1 MQDSPD
7 LDVWVTMAMFECGCR
22 TTAGREAKT
31 LAGELE
37 GDDLV
42 CEVARRVWTRPGEC
56 ERQMDAARRYAH
68 AALAETRKAG
78 LDVLAQPDARYPR
91 WLREIPDPP
100 PVLWVRGDAL
110 VLDEVA
116 VGVVGSRSA
125 SALSLGLGQRLSQ
138 DLSNHG
144 VWVVSGLAY
153 GVDAAAHRGA
163 LDGAAGTIAVLG
175 SGLSRIY
182 PRAHAPLADRI
193 AERGAVVTE
202 LPPSMDSLPR
212 HFPLRNR
219 IISGLSRA
227 VVVVEA
233 AERSG
238 SLITARLANEQNR
251 SVLAVPG
258 MTVSGRHTGC
268 HALIKDGARLVETV
282 EDILEEIRW
291 TGGPSR
297 DPKISS
303 KALILSELERAL
315 EGREPQRV
323 DDLAA
328 RMGRT
333 ASVILAELA
342 MLEVDGRVVRQPG
355 GRFSRPLQTHRA
367 DPRGERRT
375 HGKGIGNRRIAGK
388 GEDD

>member
-1 MQDSPD
+1 MQEPAD
-7 LDVWVTMAMFECGCR
+7 LDAWVTMAMFACGSR

-31 LAGELE
+31 LAGELG

-42 CEVARRVWTRPGEC
+42 REVARRVWTLPGES
-56 ERQMDAARRYAH
+56 ERQMDAARQYAD
-68 AALAETRKAG
+68 AALAETRRAG
-78 LDVLAQPDARYPR
+78 FDVLTLTDPRYPA
-91 WLREIPDPP
+91 WLGEIPDPP
-100 PVLWVRGDAL
+100 PALWVRGNAV
-110 VLDEVA
+110 VLNEVA

-125 SALSLGLGQRLSQ
+125 SELSLGLGHRLSQ

-163 LDGAAGTIAVLG
+163 LEGAAGTIAVLG
-175 SGLSRIY
+175 SGLSRVY
-182 PRAHAPLADRI
+182 PRVHAPLADRI

-202 LPPSMDSLPR
+202 LPPSMDSLPQ

-251 SVLAVPG
+251 GVLAVPG

-291 TGGPSR
+291 TGW
-297 DPKISS
+297 DPKIFS
-303 KALILSELERAL
+303 KALILSELEEAL
-315 EGREPQRV
+315 EGQEPQGV

-342 MLEVDGRVVRQPG
+342 MLEVDGRVIRHPG
-355 GRFSRPLQTHRA
+355 GRFSRPLQPHRA

-375 HGKGIGNRRIAGK
+375 HGKGIGNRRVAGQ